1 MIFVVTIGQISERRH
16 VSVKYKVY
24 IRHIEDKTA
33 KNVRLSEC
41 VIPR

>member
-1 MIFVVTIGQISERRH
+1 MIFVVTIGQISDRRH

-24 IRHIEDKTA
+24 RHIENKTA
-33 KNVRLSEC
+33 LIIRLSEC